1 MNVCLFLFLRDLSY
15 NNLQLIEKSDLE
27 NLRKL
32 QKLHLNNNRLSF
44 IEEGSF
50 NNTPLLQILYVLIFI
65 YLIYL

>member
-1 MNVCLFLFLRDLSY
+1 MYTCANLLRDLSY
-15 NNLQLIEKSDLE
+15 NKLQYIEKSNLE

-50 NNTPLLQILYVLIFI
+50 NNTPMLRIL
-65 YLIYL
+65 